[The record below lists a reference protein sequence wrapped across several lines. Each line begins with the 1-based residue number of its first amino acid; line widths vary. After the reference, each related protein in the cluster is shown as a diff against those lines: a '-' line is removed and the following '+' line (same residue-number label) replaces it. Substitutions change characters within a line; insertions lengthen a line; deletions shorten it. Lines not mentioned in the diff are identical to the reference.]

1 MADKKFFKYLD
12 DEGRER
18 LRFKVITSKGK
29 VIDIVIQYETFIDNK
44 WIPIVRYDCAHGF
57 FHRDIMNPNGT
68 QDKSAISI
76 ELLEVAIGYAEQEL
90 KDNWQN
96 YKNNFLKK
104 LND

>member
-1 MADKKFFKYLD
+1 M
-12 DEGRER
+12 
-18 LRFKVITSKGK
+18 ITSKGK

-57 FHRDIMNPNGT
+57 FHRDIMNPDGT